1 MIEFPSYSH
10 FIFPLILFFKY
21 LRIKKRKFSIVHHR
35 RPVSTPRHFVLPE
48 SVLLLRMPL
57 SPLQPNPKP
66 TLVSLSI
73 SSHVCS
79 LGLVLP
85 LQRTYEIYIPNPSWM
100 QSPSYKEAWNE
111 PHIWFRPNKVLI
123 FFRTVIQSL
132 VIYNPTD
139 LKLWEGTIA
148 RASKCC
154 SSMKVA
160 FGGVDSV
167 SQPPR
172 QPDRSNKQTGTS
184 NALAFP
190 GSKSTQKGV
199 TECSCCW
206 SNFTSKELLCAK
218 RQKMLEDMEK
228 DFEGGQEADKFDGGG
243 GSKSS
248 GSLYIRFRVE
258 KVQAPLCD
266 WKMATLEYSL

>member
-1 MIEFPSYSH
+1 EKRDETERDER
-10 FIFPLILFFKY
+10 LQE
-21 LRIKKRKFSIVHHR
+21 KKTETGLS
-35 RPVSTPRHFVLPE
+35 
-48 SVLLLRMPL
+48 L
-57 SPLQPNPKP
+57 SPLSQSEFAAPNPKP

-85 LQRTYEIYIPNPSWM
+85 LQKTDEIHL
-100 QSPSYKEAWNE
+100 AWAFGSSGRVRAGS
-111 PHIWFRPNKVLI
+111 FR
-123 FFRTVIQSL
+123 
-132 VIYNPTD
+132 
-139 LKLWEGTIA
+139 
-148 RASKCC
+148 
-154 SSMKVA
+154 MKGG
-160 FGGVDSV
+160 FGGVDYV

-172 QPDRSNKQTGTS
+172 QPGRSNEQTGTS

-206 SNFTSKELLCAK
+206 SNFTSKGLLCAK
-218 RQKMLEDMEK
+218 RQKMLEDMQK

-248 GSLYIRFRVE
+248 GSLDIRFRVE

-266 WKMATLEYSL
+266 WKTVTLEYLL

>member
-1 MIEFPSYSH
+1 FVAFVTVSV
-10 FIFPLILFFKY
+10 
-21 LRIKKRKFSIVHHR
+21 RHR
-35 RPVSTPRHFVLPE
+35 RPVSTPRHFFLPE
-48 SVLLLRMPL
+48 YVLLLRTPL

-85 LQRTYEIYIPNPSWM
+85 LQRTDEIHIPNPSWM
-100 QSPSYKEAWNE
+100 PSPSYEEAWNE
-111 PHIWFRPNKVLI
+111 PHLWFRPNKILI
-123 FFRTVIQSL
+123 
-132 VIYNPTD
+132 
-139 LKLWEGTIA
+139 
-148 RASKCC
+148 
-154 SSMKVA
+154 A

-167 SQPPR
+167 SQPPH
-172 QPDRSNKQTGTS
+172 QPDRSNEQTGTS

-199 TECSCCW
+199 TECFCCW
-206 SNFTSKELLCAK
+206 SNFTSKGLLCTK

-248 GSLYIRFRVE
+248 GSLDIRFRVE

-266 WKMATLEYSL
+266 WKTATLEYSL